1 MIGSYLVS
9 SEVIQTGLVTT
20 ILGIFTVF
28 MILLLI
34 CFVIMLF
41 SKIVMTLEG
50 RNKPETVKKTEVI
63 NVKPQEE
70 EPEPVEEENLID
82 DRELVAVITAAIAAS
97 MGGNVSPDKLVV
109 RSLNRVR
116 KSSWK
121 SNAIYEQINTVNR

>member
-20 ILGIFTVF
+20 VLGIFTVF

-41 SKIVMTLEG
+41 SEIVMALEG
-50 RNKPETVKKTEVI
+50 RNKQENVKKTEVI
-63 NVKPQEE
+63 DIKPQATES
-70 EPEPVEEENLID
+70 EPVEEENLID

-121 SNAIYEQINTVNR
+121 SNAIYEQINTFNR